1 MRYISYTVVLGA
13 GLVTGFILGRQD
25 IESVSSPSANAH
37 RAQNSHMLDRRKSN
51 RDIATLTPTQP
62 AKTTKESFP
71 ALPTEDAPDPL
82 TLAEEPDPAAQIQGS
97 QEVED
102 QSAES
107 VKSMR
112 ANGVPEQDIKNMQAT
127 AKAQIDEINRP
138 SPLRASL
145 SNGVTTE
152 ELRADLRK
160 SLKEAGTPQ
169 VDIDNMVNMMF
180 GDDQA
185 EPEPPPPQPATP

>member
-1 MRYISYTVVLGA
+1 MRSISYTVVLGA

-25 IESVSSPSANAH
+25 FESVSSPSANAL
-37 RAQNSHMLDRRKSN
+37 ASQNSHMIDHRKSS
-51 RDIATLTPTQP
+51 RDIATLTPNRP

-71 ALPTEDAPDPL
+71 TLPTEDAPDPL
-82 TLAEEPDPAAQIQGS
+82 SVAEELDPAAQIQRS

-107 VKSMR
+107 VESMR
-112 ANGVPEQDIKNMQAT
+112 ANGVPEQDIRNMQAA
-127 AKAQIDEINRP
+127 AKAQVDEINRP

-169 VDIDNMVNMMF
+169 VDIDNMANMMF
-180 GDDQA
+180 GDEQA